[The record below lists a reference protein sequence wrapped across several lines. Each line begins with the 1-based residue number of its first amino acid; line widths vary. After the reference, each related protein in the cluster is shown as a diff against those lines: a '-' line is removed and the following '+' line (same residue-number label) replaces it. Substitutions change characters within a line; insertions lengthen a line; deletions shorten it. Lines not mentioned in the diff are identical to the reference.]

1 MAVRQNKVVC
11 AFEDDLFLSMFPFLC
26 KKKDQKKKKLKL
38 QDRKTANKILTI
50 ILALKIF
57 MYYLI

>member
-26 KKKDQKKKKLKL
+26 KKKDQKKNLKL